1 MWRSRVSIWSRYV
14 CISIINKSSFEIPRG
29 NRTMTITV
37 YFSRWSA
44 AHKRRL
50 MGKGGKGGGKG
61 GGGKGGYEFYS
72 TVISF
77 LSFVSAGAHK
87 VPLLDVNS

>member
-1 MWRSRVSIWSRYV
+1 
-14 CISIINKSSFEIPRG
+14 
-29 NRTMTITV
+29 V

-44 AHKRRL
+44 EMRTQGTIGEGGGR
-50 MGKGGKGGGKG
+50 KGGH
-61 GGGKGGYEFYS
+61 EIYS

-77 LSFVSAGAHK
+77 LSFISAGAHK